1 MDSSMFGHH
10 VSSTGL
16 PASPRASSGGRYASL
31 DGLRGVLAAF
41 VMLAHFEQSAGHPGL
56 LPFAKCSVEAFF
68 VISAYA
74 LTVSWNGRFG
84 AFLGKRFLRLW
95 PAYAVS
101 IAIASHVSGVAIEWT
116 DYFWYPFKGYNVGC
130 AADPVVWSLYTEV
143 YANLAM
149 PLIIL
154 LGRRTWTTTLVC
166 ISLILLYGYSEDLYF
181 GLFFVVGSY
190 ATRFKFDF
198 AVLNSR
204 FCQWLGK
211 ISFSLYLTHTI
222 VIGVCKFHFPSIWE
236 YIAIPLCFVVAAAF
250 WIAVEKPSL
259 WASRQFGKWIAAK
272 PASASIRADEVGST
286 LSAA

>member
-1 MDSSMFGHH
+1 MFDHH
-10 VSSTGL
+10 V
-16 PASPRASSGGRYASL
+16 PAMGVLRSPRAASGARYASL

-41 VMLAHFEQSAGHPGL
+41 VMLAHFQQSAGHPGL
-56 LPFAKCSVEAFF
+56 LPFAKGCVEAFF

-95 PAYAVS
+95 PGYALS
-101 IAIASHVSGVAIEWT
+101 LAIASYVSGVAVEWT
-116 DYFWYPFKGYNVGC
+116 DYFWYPFKGFNIGC

-154 LGRRTWTTTLVC
+154 LGRRTWTTALVC
-166 ISLILLYGYSEDLYF
+166 ISLILLHRYGEDVVY

-190 ATRFKFDF
+190 ATRFQFDF
-198 AVLNSR
+198 ALLNSR

-211 ISFSLYLTHTI
+211 ISFSLYLTHEI

-236 YIAIPLCFVVAAAF
+236 YVAIPLCLVVATAF

-259 WASRQFGKWIAAK
+259 WASRQFGKWIGGQ
-272 PASASIRADEVGST
+272 PARSSIRASEVRPT